1 MFDAFERVFPGTA
14 DEAEEGLTQQK
25 TTVIGGVTAYGA
37 CKSGVFINIHIE
49 TITQYESYLIEENF
63 FIKPVPKV

>member
-1 MFDAFERVFPGTA
+1 MFDAFERFFPGTA

-25 TTVIGGVTAYGA
+25 TTVVGGVTAYGA

-49 TITQYESYLIEENF
+49 TIT
-63 FIKPVPKV
+63 